1 MWIGILILKCDS
13 VTHVV
18 TRFTGITSV
27 QYKGGG
33 PWSSS
38 CARWPSLDAMHCPLF
53 LCFSLFLS
61 VSLSNTNMPMQKKKK
76 SCSAQEI
83 SVVFLNV
90 SLNLCFDALHADRA
104 SVFKVVLSFKFKT
117 GRSWSKAALNS
128 CNSDDCGC
136 DNQFRGKK

>member
-18 TRFTGITSV
+18 TCFTGITSV

-33 PWSSS
+33 PCSSS
-38 CARWPSLDAMHCPLF
+38 CARWPSLDAMHCPLS

-61 VSLSNTNMPMQKKKK
+61 QTQTCPCKK

-90 SLNLCFDALHADRA
+90 SLNLCFDALHADRV
-104 SVFKVVLSFKFKT
+104 SVFKAVLSFKFKT

>member
-1 MWIGILILKCDS
+1 MDWDPYLECDS

-38 CARWPSLDAMHCPLF
+38 CARWPSLDAMHCPLS

-76 SCSAQEI
+76 KLFCTRNFSC
-83 SVVFLNV
+83 F
-90 SLNLCFDALHADRA
+90 
-104 SVFKVVLSFKFKT
+104 FKCVPEFMF
-117 GRSWSKAALNS
+117 
-128 CNSDDCGC
+128 
-136 DNQFRGKK
+136 